1 MLGAPAWEAWNVVPV
16 RREALLWPAVVRAM
30 ESEGPRAP
38 GVRWVQFLEQ
48 PLEKVRPLE
57 EKVRPA
63 KELLEPREPPV
74 LELRELPV
82 LELRELGLLEPPE
95 LPVLEPRELPVLELR
110 AQWGVRPLQRQ
121 RLKVLARRRVRPFG
135 HGEEASAILM

>member
-74 LELRELPV
+74 LELREL
-82 LELRELGLLEPPE
+82 GL
-95 LPVLEPRELPVLELR
+95 LEPRELPVLELR